1 MTRIIAALLTLF
13 ANTTAFAETGE
24 VPMETAGTGGII
36 AFFVICIALAV
47 AFVWMTNKN
56 SKKTDE
62 ERAGDKIK

>member
-1 MTRIIAALLTLF
+1 MNRIIAALLTLF
-13 ANTTAFAETGE
+13 ASATAFAETGE

-56 SKKTDE
+56 SKKSQE
-62 ERAGDKIK
+62 ERSGDKLK